1 MTSIY
6 PNINQRTFIKALELF
21 HKRDKYLK
29 KDNTTIHENGTVSP
43 SL

>member
-21 HKRDKYLK
+21 HKTDIILK
-29 KDNTTIHENGTVSP
+29 KDKATIHKNGTVSP